1 MLPGA
6 GDRVES
12 KTHLCSHR
20 ANGLTGRQTY
30 KKPVNQ
36 PSNKAIAN
44 CDWFQVAGIENKQA
58 EVGWWEGLSEEET
71 KPQICEGTNPM

>member
-36 PSNKAIAN
+36 PSNKAVAN
-44 CDWFQVAGIENKQA
+44 CDWCQVAGIENK
-58 EVGWWEGLSEEET
+58 
-71 KPQICEGTNPM
+71 